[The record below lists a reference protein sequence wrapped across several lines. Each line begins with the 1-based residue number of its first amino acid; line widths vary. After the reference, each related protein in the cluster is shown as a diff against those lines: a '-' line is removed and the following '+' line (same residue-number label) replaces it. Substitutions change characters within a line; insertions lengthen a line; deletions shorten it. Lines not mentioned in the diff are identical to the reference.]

1 MASLSSAV
9 TLNEN
14 KVMTFTLFF
23 PLYTGAL
30 LDLMLGYFLLF
41 SSHPS
46 VMITQSCINLTV
58 LSCFQYVSLTFVFW
72 FLGLCLSPPV
82 GSSVPLNF
90 VSLTFCSPVSSSSM
104 CWLSLHLLITTP
116 RWPRMLCKCAWTTQ
130 SCRMK
135 FTVSSSNRPT
145 VGRHTTTLSHRSTH
159 YTVKSQEP
167 CLKRSH

>member
-1 MASLSSAV
+1 
-9 TLNEN
+9 
-14 KVMTFTLFF
+14 
-23 PLYTGAL
+23 
-30 LDLMLGYFLLF
+30 MLGCFLLF
-41 SSHPS
+41 SSQLS
-46 VMITQSCINLTV
+46 VMITQCCINLTV
-58 LSCFQYVSLTFVFW
+58 LSCFQYVSLTFVFR

-82 GSSVPLNF
+82 GSSVPLNKSRKHF
-90 VSLTFCSPVSSSSM
+90 VSLIFCSPVSSLSM

-116 RWPRMLCKCAWTTQ
+116 RWPRMLCKCAWTTR

-167 CLKRSH
+167 FLKLLDINF